1 MIYALLDV
9 VTDSFAYSAI
19 ACVSLAII
27 GLGLMV
33 SGIVRSNTPRAWS
46 IGLLLVGVAYAAANI
61 GVFVL
66 TISVDAFVVF
76 DLAYILSA
84 ALVGPALMMIGLILV
99 ARVYKQPGWL
109 CVAGFVIWTGCV
121 GFAHLWVIAAA
132 SASV

>member
-9 VTDSFAYSAI
+9 VTDSFGYSAI

-33 SGIVRSNTPRAWS
+33 SGVVRSNASHAWS
-46 IGLLLVGVAYAAANI
+46 IGLLVVGVAYAAANI

-66 TISVDAFVVF
+66 TISVDAFAVF

-99 ARVYKQPGWL
+99 ARVSKRPGWL
-109 CVAGFVIWTGCV
+109 CVAGFVVLI
-121 GFAHLWVIAAA
+121 
-132 SASV
+132 